1 MEDGSVCSNIA
12 RDYPET
18 DIQHLRQLRRNAIKE
33 AQQSKPPR
41 AYRELFRVLRDLDK
55 PGAGETYGADT
66 DEAAT
71 D

>member
-1 MEDGSVCSNIA
+1 MQRQCRRASRNDLF
-12 RDYPET
+12 D
-18 DIQHLRQLRRNAIKE
+18 LRQLRRNAIKE

-55 PGAGETYGADT
+55 TGAGETDGADA
-66 DEAAT
+66 DETAT